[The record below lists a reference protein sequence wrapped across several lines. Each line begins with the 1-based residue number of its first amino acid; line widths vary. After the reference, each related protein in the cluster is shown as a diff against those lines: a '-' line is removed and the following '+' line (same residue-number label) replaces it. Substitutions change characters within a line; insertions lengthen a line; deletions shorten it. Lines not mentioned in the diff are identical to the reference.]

1 MHRLLRPNKLETQPE
16 DSDAVKVFEY
26 RLKTFESFL
35 SVITIVTD
43 NEEAVNRLALLTN
56 YMSPQT
62 YAYISEA
69 TAYEEAVRLLRSS

>member
-43 NEEAVNRLALLTN
+43 NEEAVNRLAC
-56 YMSPQT
+56 
-62 YAYISEA
+62 
-69 TAYEEAVRLLRSS
+69 